1 MDDDYRQAFYKQI
14 SKIDRVFDGDEIS
27 GEYGDTSDSNL
38 VTLEDYDEHASLDE
52 ILCGM

>member
-14 SKIDRVFDGDEIS
+14 SKIDRVFDGDENS
-27 GEYGDTSDSNL
+27 GADGDTPDGNL
-38 VTLEDYDEHASLDE
+38 VALENHDEHASLDE

>member
-27 GEYGDTSDSNL
+27 GADGDTSGGDL
-38 VTLEDYDEHASLDE
+38 TTLEDFDEHASLDE